1 MSLLVSVFHPVH
13 RQLLDGM
20 DRMAGFENCRQSLY
34 GSALAKQLGLT
45 LLPELALGDLTVEYE
60 QLEALEQET
69 HVLLDHLT
77 QFSVAS
83 QQTPD
88 YIRARVQ
95 NIQAAITEARGL
107 GGGLYIG

>member
-20 DRMAGFENCRQSLY
+20 DRMVGFESCRQSLY
-34 GSALAKQLGLT
+34 GSTLAQQLGLT
-45 LLPELALGDLTVEYE
+45 LLPALALGDLMVEYE
-60 QLEALEQET
+60 QLEVLEQET
-69 HVLLDHLT
+69 HVVLDQVV
-77 QFSVAS
+77 QFSAVS
-83 QQTPD
+83 QLTPD

-95 NIQAAITEARGL
+95 NIQAAIRQARDL

>member
-13 RQLLDGM
+13 RQLLDGL
-20 DRMAGFENCRQSLY
+20 DRMVGFESCRQSLY
-34 GSALAKQLGLT
+34 GSTLAQQLGLT

-60 QLEALEQET
+60 QLEALEHET
-69 HVLLDHLT
+69 QVLLDHLV
-77 QFSVAS
+77 QFSAVS

-88 YIRARVQ
+88 YILARVQ
-95 NIQAAITEARGL
+95 NIQVAIIEARGL